1 MPIMKKLLLSALLA
15 LAAIAP
21 GAQAHHV
28 WLEQDGKTVTLQFG
42 EFGLN
47 QRETTP
53 GLLDKFV
60 APRATLLKASG
71 ETGLK
76 LEKTARGY
84 VVGGASLAAGD
95 AIVAEDNA
103 YPGWETTKDGK
114 TSQHIWIPAAR
125 LATSFAAQQPKLA
138 LDIVPTGTPGEFKV
152 FYKGQPLP
160 KAKVAI
166 KVPSGWSREA
176 LADANGAVKFAL
188 PWKGMYVLET
198 AHTDKSG
205 GERAGVQYASASHTS
220 SLTVMQPQGIAPL
233 PAGPALAPGAEH

>member
-1 MPIMKKLLLSALLA
+1 MKKLLLTSLLA
-15 LAAIAP
+15 IAAYAP
-21 GAQAHHV
+21 VAQAHHV
-28 WLEQDGKTVTLQFG
+28 WLEQDGKTVKLQFG

-60 APRATLLKASG
+60 APSATLLQAKG
-71 ETGLK
+71 ETPLK
-76 LEKTARGY
+76 LEKTAQGF
-84 VVGGASLAAGD
+84 VVSGAALAAGD

-125 LATSFAAQQPKLA
+125 LATGFAAQQPKLA
-138 LDIVPTGTPGEFKV
+138 LDIVPTGTAGQFKV

-166 KVPSGWSREA
+166 TVPSGWSKEA
-176 LADANGAVKFAL
+176 VADASGAVKFDL
-188 PWKGMYVLET
+188 PWKGTYVLET
-198 AHTDKSG
+198 AHTDKTG

-220 SLTVMQPQGIAPL
+220 SLTVVQPKGIAPL
-233 PAGPALAPGAEH
+233 AAGAALAPGAEH

>member
-1 MPIMKKLLLSALLA
+1 MKKLLLSSLLS

-21 GAQAHHV
+21 AAQAHHV
-28 WLEQDGKTVTLQFG
+28 WLEQDGKTVKLQFG

-60 APRATLLKASG
+60 APRATLLKAAA
-71 ETGLK
+71 ETPLT
-76 LEKTARGY
+76 LEKTASGY

-103 YPGWETTKDGK
+103 YPGWETTKDG
-114 TSQHIWIPAAR
+114 TTRQHIWIPAAR

-166 KVPSGWSREA
+166 TVPSGWSKEA
-176 LADANGAVKFAL
+176 LADANGAIKFDM
-188 PWKGMYVLET
+188 PWKGVYVLET
-198 AHTDKSG
+198 AHTDKTG

-220 SLTVMQPQGIAPL
+220 SLTVAQPKGIAAL

>member
-1 MPIMKKLLLSALLA
+1 MKKLLLSSLVA

-21 GAQAHHV
+21 AAQAHHV
-28 WLEQDGKTVTLQFG
+28 WLEQDGKTVKLQFG

-60 APRATLLKASG
+60 APSATLVSAKG
-71 ETGLK
+71 DTPLK
-76 LEKTARGY
+76 LEKTAKGY
-84 VVGGASLAAGD
+84 VVSGATLSAGD

-125 LATSFAAQQPKLA
+125 LATGFAAQQPKLA
-138 LDIVPTGTPGEFKV
+138 LDIVPTGTAGGFKV

-166 KVPSGWSREA
+166 TVPSGWSKEA
-176 LADANGAVKFAL
+176 ESDASGAVKFDL
-188 PWKGMYVLET
+188 PWKGTYVLET
-198 AHTDKSG
+198 AHTDKTG

-220 SLTVMQPQGIAPL
+220 SLTVVQPKGIAAVA
-233 PAGPALAPGAEH
+233 AGPALAPGAEH

>member
-1 MPIMKKLLLSALLA
+1 MKKLLLTSLLA
-15 LAAIAP
+15 IAACAP
-21 GAQAHHV
+21 VAQAHHV
-28 WLEQDGKTVTLQFG
+28 WLEQDGKTVKLQFG

-60 APRATLLKASG
+60 APSATLLQAKG
-71 ETGLK
+71 ETPLK
-76 LEKTARGY
+76 LEKTAQGF
-84 VVGGASLAAGD
+84 VVSGAALAAGD

-103 YPGWETTKDGK
+103 YPGWETTRDGK

-125 LATSFAAQQPKLA
+125 LATGFAAQQPKLA
-138 LDIVPTGTPGEFKV
+138 LDIVPTGSAGQFKV

-166 KVPSGWSREA
+166 TVPSGWSKEA
-176 LADANGAVKFAL
+176 VADASGAVKFDL
-188 PWKGMYVLET
+188 PWKGTYVLET
-198 AHTDKSG
+198 AHTDKTG

-220 SLTVMQPQGIAPL
+220 SLTVVQPKGMAPL
-233 PAGPALAPGAEH
+233 AAGAALAPGAEH

>member
-1 MPIMKKLLLSALLA
+1 MKKPLLSLLLA

-21 GAQAHHV
+21 AAQAHHV

-53 GLLDKFV
+53 GLLDKLV

-71 ETGLK
+71 ETGLR

-103 YPGWETTKDGK
+103 YPGWETTEDD
-114 TSQHIWIPAAR
+114 TTRQHIWIPAAR

-138 LDIVPTGTPGEFKV
+138 LDIVPTGTPGEFRV
-152 FYKGQPLP
+152 FYKGRPLP

-166 KVPSGWSREA
+166 TVPSGWSKEA
-176 LADANGAVKFAL
+176 LADANGAVKFDL
-188 PWKGMYVLET
+188 PWKGTYVLET
-198 AHTDKSG
+198 AHTDKTG

-220 SLTVMQPQGIAPL
+220 SLTVAQPKGIAAL
-233 PAGPALAPGAEH
+233 PAGPALAPGAQH

>member
-1 MPIMKKLLLSALLA
+1 MKKLLLSSLLS

-21 GAQAHHV
+21 SAQAHHV
-28 WLEQDGKTVTLQFG
+28 WLEQDGKTVKLQFG

-60 APRATLLKASG
+60 APRATLLKAAA
-71 ETGLK
+71 EIPLT
-76 LEKTARGY
+76 LEKTASGY

-103 YPGWETTKDGK
+103 YPGWETTKDG
-114 TSQHIWIPAAR
+114 TTRQHIWIPAAR

-166 KVPSGWSREA
+166 TVPSGWSKEA
-176 LADANGAVKFAL
+176 LADANGAVKFDL
-188 PWKGMYVLET
+188 PWKGIYVLET
-198 AHTDKSG
+198 AHTDRTG

-220 SLTVMQPQGIAPL
+220 SLTVVQPKGIAAL
-233 PAGPALAPGAEH
+233 AAAPALAPGAEH

>member
-1 MPIMKKLLLSALLA
+1 MTTMTKLLLSSLLS

-21 GAQAHHV
+21 AAQAHHV
-28 WLEQDGKTVTLQFG
+28 WLEQEGKTVKLQFG

-71 ETGLK
+71 ETELK
-76 LEKTARGY
+76 LEKTAKGY
-84 VVGGASLAAGD
+84 VVGGVSLAAGD

-114 TSQHIWIPAAR
+114 TSHHIWIPAAR

-138 LDIVPTGTPGEFKV
+138 LDIVPTGAPGEFKV

-166 KVPSGWSREA
+166 TVPSGWSKEA
-176 LADANGAVKFAL
+176 MADANGAIKFDM
-188 PWKGMYVLET
+188 PWKGTYVLET
-198 AHTDKSG
+198 AHTDKTG

-220 SLTVMQPQGIAPL
+220 SLTVAQPKGIAAL

>member
-1 MPIMKKLLLSALLA
+1 MNKSLLASLVA
-15 LAAIAP
+15 LAALAP
-21 GAQAHHV
+21 AAQAHHV

-71 ETGLK
+71 ETELK
-76 LEKTARGY
+76 LEKTAKGY
-84 VVGGASLAAGD
+84 VVGGASMAAGD
-95 AIVAEDNA
+95 AIVAQDNA
-103 YPGWETTKDGK
+103 YPGWETTKDG
-114 TSQHIWIPAAR
+114 TTRQHIWIPAAR

-138 LDIVPTGTPGEFKV
+138 LDIVPTGTAGEFKV

-166 KVPSGWSREA
+166 TVPSGWSKEA
-176 LADANGAVKFAL
+176 VADANGAVRFDL
-188 PWKGMYVLET
+188 PWKGTNVLET
-198 AHTDKSG
+198 AHTDQTG

-220 SLTVMQPQGIAPL
+220 SLTVVQPKGIAAL
-233 PAGPALAPGAEH
+233 AAGPALAPGAEH

>member
-1 MPIMKKLLLSALLA
+1 MTTMKKLLLSSLLA

-21 GAQAHHV
+21 AAQAHHV
-28 WLEQDGKTVTLQFG
+28 WLEQDGKTVKLQFG

-53 GLLDKFV
+53 GLLDRFV
-60 APRATLLKASG
+60 APRATLLNASG
-71 ETGLK
+71 ETELK
-76 LEKTARGY
+76 LEKTAKGY

-103 YPGWETTKDGK
+103 YPGWETTKDGT

-166 KVPSGWSREA
+166 TVPSGWSKEA
-176 LADANGAVKFAL
+176 LADANGAVKFDL
-188 PWKGMYVLET
+188 PWKGTYVLET
-198 AHTDKSG
+198 AHTDKTG

-220 SLTVMQPQGIAPL
+220 SLTVVQPKGIAAL
-233 PAGPALAPGAEH
+233 AAGPALAPGAEH